1 MKLST
6 TPSLLM
12 LLTTVSSSVVEAV
25 TTYHANIVEIPG
37 TNSGVTGEV
46 VVFEIGD
53 DTTVA
58 GGVCALI
65 N

>member
-1 MKLST
+1 
-6 TPSLLM
+6 M